1 MNAISRLVAV
11 AGFILVATAASA
23 QTVKIGLLAPFSGPF
38 AIWGSQFKQAVEAF
52 QKVHGDSV
60 KGAKIEVIYR
70 DNAGDP
76 TRTRQLAEEMIPT
89 ATRSNPHGPNRA
101 CRWIVSCLSTT
112 SRAPHGQH
120 TIYVPATEGR

>member
-1 MNAISRLVAV
+1 MKAFIRLAAV
-11 AGFILVATAASA
+11 AGFILAATAASA

-76 TRTRQLAEEMIPT
+76 TRTRQLAEEMILREKVSFLTGFALTP
-89 ATRSNPHGPNRA
+89 PLQPEQNR
-101 CRWIVSCLSTT
+101 RPPPIWKWSS
-112 SRAPHGQH
+112 
-120 TIYVPATEGR
+120 